1 MKQVPLFKVFMPEN
15 VNHRIEKVLKSGFL
29 SEGTETAEFTSK
41 FSNYIGNQNTLAVNS
56 CTSALHLALI
66 LSGVGPETEVIST
79 PLTAIATN
87 LPIKYLGGRIKWAD
101 VDPETGMIDPVSIES
116 KISSKTKAII
126 VLHKDGDLAEI
137 DKIQKIAD
145 QHDLRVIVDA
155 AHSVG
160 ARFGKYK
167 VGQLAD
173 FTCFSFQAIK
183 QLSTGDGGAL
193 SCKREADFWKARKL
207 KWFGVD
213 KAKKG
218 KENPWYNDVKEIGY
232 KYDLMEVNAAIGMC
246 QLDFINE
253 LISKANENG
262 EFFNSALSGVDGIS
276 VLRRKAENYSSY
288 WAYTLKV
295 DDRAGFIQRLSE
307 KSIDSMQIHPRN
319 DKWTIFENS
328 VSYELPGVD
337 TFNEVEVSL
346 PSGWWVTKEIRE
358 YIVDVIKGGW

>member
-1 MKQVPLFKVFMPEN
+1 MKQVPLFKVFMPET
-15 VNHRIEKVLKSGFL
+15 VNHRIEKVLNSGFFFFCA
-29 SEGTETAEFTSK
+29 ETAEFTSK
-41 FSNYIGNQNTLAVNS
+41 FSKYIGNQNTLAVNS

-66 LSGVGPETEVIST
+66 LSGVGPQTEVIST
-79 PLTAIATN
+79 PLTAIASN
-87 LPIKYLGGRIKWAD
+87 LPVKYLGGSIKWAD
-101 VDPETGMIDPVSIES
+101 VDPETGMIDPISIES

-193 SCKREADFWKARKL
+193 ACKREADFWKARKL

-213 KAKKG
+213 KANKG

-232 KYDLMEVNAAIGMC
+232 KYDLMEINAAIGIC

-253 LISKANENG
+253 LITKANENG
-262 EFFNSALSGVDGIS
+262 EFYNRALSGLDG
-276 VLRRKAENYSSY
+276 VNLLRRNPEDYSSY

-295 DDRAGFIQRLSE
+295 DNRESFIRRLLE
-307 KSIDSMQIHPRN
+307 NSINTMQIHPRN

-328 VSYELPGVD
+328 ASGELPGVD
-337 TFNEVEVSL
+337 YFNEVEVSL

-358 YIVDVIKGGW
+358 HIVDVIRGGW